1 MSLSWLCMTMTTT
14 AMLLTSGGRLASA
27 SVLRR
32 TTAFMAPSG
41 IIYPLSTSTTTTA
54 TAARRGVASAIPTSS
69 SPALLARRGG
79 VASGVWPFATR
90 LFSSVSGGISVRTQA
105 PSVAKLEALAGT
117 GDATFKGDL
126 LVLPV
131 FQPEDGDNP
140 VSVGDQPILAGWDKA
155 LGGAVADLVQT
166 KEFKGKAGSSARVR
180 LGNGSAVKGL
190 TLVGLGKKSAF
201 KSARALGPAAA
212 TDVKG
217 EKPKTVAV
225 VLPPGGADSLGAV
238 AEDLLSGLYLDNRF
252 KTGDGVEKE
261 AHVESISFFGAEGK
275 DAAGSLKT
283 AQAFA
288 EGARL
293 TKDLVGAPANYVTPK
308 FLADTARAIAKDHE
322 GWEVKVL
329 GQKECAELKM
339 GAYLAV
345 AQGSMDP
352 PEFIHLSYKP
362 KGGAKKKL
370 VLVGKG
376 LTFDSGGYNLKAGAG
391 SMIEMMKFDM
401 GGAGAVLGAAKAL
414 AAIAPSGVEVHV
426 IVAACENMISAQA
439 YRPGD
444 ILTASNGKTIEVL
457 NTDAEGRLTLADA
470 LVYAEKLEPD
480 AIVDAATLTG
490 ACIIALGG
498 DYGGMW
504 SGDDA
509 LAKALE
515 SAAAAKGEKLWR
527 MPLAEEY
534 KPNIKSDIADLKNV
548 GGREG
553 GSITAALF
561 LQEFVKKTPWAHLDI
576 AGPVWNP
583 KKGGAT
589 GFGARTLAQWVLSQA
604 SE

>member
-1 MSLSWLCMTMTTT
+1 M
-14 AMLLTSGGRLASA
+14 
-27 SVLRR
+27 
-32 TTAFMAPSG
+32 
-41 IIYPLSTSTTTTA
+41 
-54 TAARRGVASAIPTSS
+54 
-69 SPALLARRGG
+69 
-79 VASGVWPFATR
+79 
-90 LFSSVSGGISVRTQA
+90 
-105 PSVAKLEALAGT
+105 

-126 LVLPV
+126 VLLPV
-131 FQPEDGDNP
+131 FQPEEEGDD
-140 VSVGDQPILAGWDKA
+140 VQLAVGTQPILAAWDKV
-155 LGGAVADLVQT
+155 LGGAIADLVQT
-166 KEFKGKAGSSARVR
+166 KDFKGKAGSAARVR
-180 LGNGSAVKGL
+180 LGKGSAVKSL
-190 TLVGLGKKSAF
+190 TLVGMGKKSAF
-201 KSARALGPAAA
+201 KSARAMGPAAA
-212 TDVKG
+212 TDVKA

-225 VLPPGGADSLGAV
+225 VLPGGDCLGAV
-238 AEDLLSGLYLDNRF
+238 AEEMLSGLYLDNRF
-252 KTGDGVEKE
+252 KTGEGVEK
-261 AHVESISFFGAEGK
+261 AASVEKVSFFGGGEGEAAEG
-275 DAAGSLKT
+275 ALKK
-283 AQAFA
+283 AQAFS
-288 EGARL
+288 EGVRL

-308 FLADTARAIAKDHE
+308 ALADTARAIAEEYE
-322 GWEVKVL
+322 GWEVKVM
-329 GQKECAELKM
+329 GKKECAELKM

-362 KGGAKKKL
+362 KGEAKKKL

-391 SMIEMMKFDM
+391 SMIELMKFDR

-414 AAIAPSGVEVHV
+414 AALAPEGVEVHV

-444 ILTASNGKTIEVL
+444 ILKASNGKTIEVL

-490 ACIIALGG
+490 ACVIALGG
-498 DYGGMW
+498 EYGGMW
-504 SGDDA
+504 TGDDK
-509 LAKALE
+509 LAAALE
-515 SAAAAKGEKLWR
+515 AAATTKGEKLWR

-534 KPNIKSDIADLKNV
+534 KPNIKSEIADLKNV

-561 LQEFVKKTPWAHLDI
+561 LQEFVTKKTPWAHLDI

-589 GFGARTLAQWVLSQA
+589 GFGARTLAQWVLTQA
-604 SE
+604 SS